1 LVIVITLFIFIKNI
15 GMSIIRKRNKP
26 VREDNFIVVNKDGQ
40 AFIGLQGGYPVY
52 SDDWAEA
59 KPLFKDNTEMLLREK
74 GTELLNTSE
83 L

>member
-1 LVIVITLFIFIKNI
+1 
-15 GMSIIRKRNKP
+15 MSVIRKRNKP

-52 SDDWAEA
+52 SDDWSEA
-59 KPLFKDNTEMLLREK
+59 KPLFMDNTEMLLREK
-74 GTELLNTSE
+74 GTELVKESE

>member
-1 LVIVITLFIFIKNI
+1 
-15 GMSIIRKRNKP
+15 MIRKRHKP
-26 VREDNFIVVNKDGQ
+26 SQPETFVVVNRDGQ

-52 SDDWAEA
+52 SDDWSEA
-59 KPLFKDNTEMLLREK
+59 KPLHKENTYHLLREN

>member
-1 LVIVITLFIFIKNI
+1 
-15 GMSIIRKRNKP
+15 MSVVRKRNKP
-26 VREDNFIVVNKDGQ
+26 VRENTFIIVNKDGQ

-52 SDDWAEA
+52 SDDWSEA
-59 KPLFKDNTEMLLREK
+59 KPLPEENTYHLLREN

>member
-1 LVIVITLFIFIKNI
+1 MNV
-15 GMSIIRKRNKP
+15 IRKRNKP
-26 VREDNFIVVNKDGQ
+26 VKEDSFVVVNKDGQ

-52 SDDWAEA
+52 SDDWSEA
-59 KPLFKDNTEMLLREK
+59 KPLHKDNTYHLLREN

>member
-1 LVIVITLFIFIKNI
+1 MNV
-15 GMSIIRKRNKP
+15 IRKRNKP

-52 SDDWAEA
+52 SDDWSEA
-59 KPLFKDNTEMLLREK
+59 KPLHKDNTYHLLREN

>member
-1 LVIVITLFIFIKNI
+1 MKT
-15 GMSIIRKRNKP
+15 IRKRNKP
-26 VREDNFIVVNKDGQ
+26 TPEESYVVVNKDGQ

-52 SDDWAEA
+52 SDDWSEA
-59 KPLFKDNTEMLLREK
+59 KPLHIDNTAMLLRDQ

>member
-1 LVIVITLFIFIKNI
+1 
-15 GMSIIRKRNKP
+15 MIRKRHKSIQP
-26 VREDNFIVVNKDGQ
+26 ETFVVVNRDGQ

-52 SDDWAEA
+52 SDDWSEA
-59 KPLFKDNTEMLLREK
+59 KPLHKENTYHLLREN

>member
-1 LVIVITLFIFIKNI
+1 
-15 GMSIIRKRNKP
+15 MIRKRHKP
-26 VREDNFIVVNKDGQ
+26 IQEETFVVVNRDGQ

-52 SDDWAEA
+52 SDDWSEA
-59 KPLFKDNTEMLLREK
+59 KPLYKENTYHLLREN

>member
-1 LVIVITLFIFIKNI
+1 
-15 GMSIIRKRNKP
+15 MIRKRHKP
-26 VREDNFIVVNKDGQ
+26 IQQETFVVINRDGQ

-52 SDDWAEA
+52 SDDWSEA
-59 KPLFKDNTEMLLREK
+59 KPLHEENTYHLLREN

>member
-1 LVIVITLFIFIKNI
+1 MNV
-15 GMSIIRKRNKP
+15 IRKRNKP
-26 VREDNFIVVNKDGQ
+26 VKEDSFVVVNKDGQ

-52 SDDWAEA
+52 SDDWYEA
-59 KPLFKDNTEMLLREK
+59 KPLHKDNTYHLLREN

>member
-1 LVIVITLFIFIKNI
+1 
-15 GMSIIRKRNKP
+15 MIRKRHKP
-26 VREDNFIVVNKDGQ
+26 IQPKTFVVVNRDGQ

-52 SDDWAEA
+52 SDDWSEA
-59 KPLFKDNTEMLLREK
+59 KPLHKENTYHLLREN